1 MTENNEAQL
10 VPAMEPIKP
19 VNPLLERAR
28 MPGGTFTL
36 PSQGLFYNDG
46 ELSADVKNGEV
57 HVLPMVTLDEIILKT
72 PDKLFS
78 GDGIV
83 EVFKRCIPQV
93 NDPMRLLAKDVDFL
107 MVCLRKVTYGDNME
121 VTYTHDCKDAK
132 EHSYMIPITNFIQES
147 KRIDPTTAGKVFSLE
162 LDNGQVLKLRPANL
176 KNVLGIYQSAVGD
189 DEENIESISKNI
201 FDTMVAMIESVDG
214 ISDID
219 MITEWVKTISA
230 GWVHQIGE
238 TIDKVSDWGPTFDV
252 VIKCKDCGG
261 EITINTPI
269 NPLAFFM

>member
-1 MTENNEAQL
+1 MTDNNEAQ
-10 VPAMEPIKP
+10 VPAMEPLKP

-36 PSQGLFYNDG
+36 PSQGLFYKKG
-46 ELSADVKNGEV
+46 ELSPDVKNGEV
-57 HVLPMVTLDEIILKT
+57 HVHPMVTLDEIILKT

-83 EVFKRCIPQV
+83 EVFKRCIPQI
-93 NDPMRLLAKDVDFL
+93 NDPMQLLAKDVDFL
-107 MVCLRKVTYGDNME
+107 MVCLRKVTYGDEME
-121 VTYTHDCKDAK
+121 ITYTHDCEEAK
-132 EHSYMIPITNFIQES
+132 EHSYMIPVNDFIQKS
-147 KRIDPTTAGKVFSLE
+147 KRIDPTTSGKLFSLE

-176 KNVLGIYQSAVGD
+176 KNVLGIYQSTMNVD
-189 DEENIESISKNI
+189 DESIDTISKNI

-214 ISDID
+214 ITDSE
-219 MITEWVKTISA
+219 MISEWVRTISA
-230 GWVHQIGE
+230 GWVHQIGD

-252 VIKCKDCGG
+252 TIKCKDCGK
-261 EITINTPI
+261 EMTINTPI